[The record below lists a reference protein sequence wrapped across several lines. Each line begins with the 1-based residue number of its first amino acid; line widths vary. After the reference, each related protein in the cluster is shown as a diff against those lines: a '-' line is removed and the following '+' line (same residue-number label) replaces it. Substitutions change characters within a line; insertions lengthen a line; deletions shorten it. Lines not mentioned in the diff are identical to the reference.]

1 MFKTHCLSF
10 VIKGIFTLCNI
21 CLRLEDITS
30 PHSQTEILKVFR
42 GAKNKKNFI
51 YDVAVYSL
59 QLIPSARSVLKEGW

>member
-21 CLRLEDITS
+21 CLRLEEITS
-30 PHSQTEILKVFR
+30 PHSQTEIFKVFR

-51 YDVAVYSL
+51 HDVAVL
-59 QLIPSARSVLKEGW
+59 FCVFACSVLKEGR